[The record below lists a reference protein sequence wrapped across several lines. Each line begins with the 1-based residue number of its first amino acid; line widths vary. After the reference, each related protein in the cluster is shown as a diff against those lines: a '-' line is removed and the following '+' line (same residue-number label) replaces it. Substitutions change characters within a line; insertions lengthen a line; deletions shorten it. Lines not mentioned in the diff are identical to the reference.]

1 MKYFFLISGMTESII
16 AAAASRIGKRVLHLD
31 RYICT
36 NIFIKHLKM
45 YWYILILNLCI
56 GYYRND
62 YYGGMWASFT
72 FEALQKW
79 LDECR
84 KGKTNDTV
92 KNSSPLIQ
100 DSEKSVTIG
109 NQFSTVFNIEEKWF
123 IPEYGYY

>member
-1 MKYFFLISGMTESII
+1 LTTNFVIFKSIGI
-16 AAAASRIGKRVLHLD
+16 
-31 RYICT
+31 Y
-36 NIFIKHLKM
+36 
-45 YWYILILNLCI
+45 
-56 GYYRND
+56 YYRND

-84 KGKTNDTV
+84 NGKTEGSV
-92 KNSSPLIQ
+92 KTSSPLVQ

-123 IPEYGYY
+123 IPEYD